1 MIVMVNPG
9 VLRWT
14 WWIGYYGWQALGTD
28 TYRPSILGRQSCR
41 GGYGVRSLRVA
52 LPTCLGAEDAR
63 FDAWVLNAARA
74 SRGRRRWGKRSDAA
88 GVG

>member
-1 MIVMVNPG
+1 MKALLMIVMADLG

-28 TYRPSILGRQSCR
+28 TYRPSILGRQSFR

-52 LPTCLGAEDAR
+52 PSYLPRAEDAL
-63 FDAWVLNAARA
+63 FEAWVLNAARA
-74 SRGRRRWGKRSDAA
+74 SRGRR
-88 GVG
+88 